1 MASLVCAGAWPTNS
15 ERLYLLAG
23 GAESGWGN
31 NNRDAR
37 VSGRIAQSATALAR
51 FGTKKAY
58 RTRSSSIGSVC
69 MNDSEISPVASRTQ
83 VGHTL
88 FFQKNKLS
96 VFNGE
101 HGEGIK
107 TQAAMIGG

>member
-1 MASLVCAGAWPTNS
+1 
-15 ERLYLLAG
+15 
-23 GAESGWGN
+23 
-31 NNRDAR
+31 
-37 VSGRIAQSATALAR
+37 
-51 FGTKKAY
+51 
-58 RTRSSSIGSVC
+58 
-69 MNDSEISPVASRTQ
+69 MNDSEISPVALRIQ
-83 VGHTL
+83 EGQAL